1 MENSTRLSDLPPMS
15 DNIQYSLGGGEAQ
28 SGAGRPA
35 QYSMPSGGGF
45 AQPPNFPQPQ
55 SQSQMRKSDDS
66 GNGLAMGQ
74 GQGQGQ
80 GTGQGQGLGQG
91 NYMPLNVH
99 PNPFGNAS
107 GNENPQWDA
116 IPPPQYDHPPRNPPA
131 QSSSLDMIPNFVPP
145 QPQRL
150 PSRDIPTNNNHYTHD
165 EEIQANYIPPL
176 PSAKVKDYIK
186 EYDETESK
194 RVRDHEITK
203 YRQDWMEDVARS
215 YQIPMLLAILYFIF
229 QMKVVSRVM
238 FAYLGRL
245 GLFYQEDGSLN
256 IYGMGL
262 KSSLFAGVYWALMFV
277 QQSIL

>member
-15 DNIQYSLGGGEAQ
+15 DNIQYSLGNEGI
-28 SGAGRPA
+28 GRPA
-35 QYSMPSGGGF
+35 QYSMQSG
-45 AQPPNFPQPQ
+45 QPQ
-55 SQSQMRKSDDS
+55 SQMNMRKSDE

-74 GQGQGQ
+74 GTGQ
-80 GTGQGQGLGQG
+80 GQGQGLGQG

-107 GNENPQWDA
+107 GTEAPQWDA
-116 IPPPQYDHPPRNPPA
+116 IPPPQYNPPRNPSA
-131 QSSSLDMIPNFVPP
+131 QTSSLDMIPDFVPP

-150 PSRDIPTNNNHYTHD
+150 PSRDIPTNQNHYTHD
-165 EEIQANYIPPL
+165 EEVQANYIPP
-176 PSAKVKDYIK
+176 PPKVKDYIK

-203 YRQDWMEDVARS
+203 YRQDWMEDIARS
-215 YQIPMLLAILYFIF
+215 YQIPVLLAILYFIF

-262 KSSLFAGVYWALMFV
+262 KSSLFAGVYWALMWI

>member
-15 DNIQYSLGGGEAQ
+15 DNIQYQLS
-28 SGAGRPA
+28 SGFSAPP
-35 QYSMPSGGGF
+35 PSQISNGF
-45 AQPPNFPQPQ
+45 SAPPPSFPQPQ
-55 SQSQMRKSDDS
+55 SQSQMRKSDDP
-66 GNGLAMGQ
+66 GNGLAMQ
-74 GQGQGQ
+74 GMGN

-131 QSSSLDMIPNFVPP
+131 QTSSLDMMPNFVPP

-150 PSRDIPTNNNHYTHD
+150 PSRDIPTNQNHYTHD
-165 EEIQANYIPPL
+165 EEVQANYIPP
-176 PSAKVKDYIK
+176 PPPKVKDYIK

-203 YRQDWMEDVARS
+203 YRQDWMEDIARS
-215 YQIPMLLAILYFIF
+215 YQIPLLIAILYFIF

-245 GLFYQEDGSLN
+245 GWFYQEDGSLN
-256 IYGMGL
+256 VYGMGL

>member
-15 DNIQYSLGGGEAQ
+15 DNIQYSLGGDATL
-28 SGAGRPA
+28 RPN
-35 QYSMPSGGGF
+35 QYQSGGGF
-45 AQPPNFPQPQ
+45 SAPPPNFPQPQ
-55 SQSQMRKSDDS
+55 SQSQNRKSDD
-66 GNGLAMGQ
+66 GNGLAMP
-74 GQGQGQ
+74 GQ
-80 GTGQGQGLGQG
+80 GTGQGTGQGLGQGLGQG

-99 PNPFGNAS
+99 PNPYGNAS

-116 IPPPQYDHPPRNPPA
+116 IPPPQYDHPPKNPPT
-131 QSSSLDMIPNFVPP
+131 QTSSLDMMPNFVPP

-150 PSRDIPTNNNHYTHD
+150 PSRDIPTNQNHYTHD
-165 EEIQANYIPPL
+165 EEVQANYIPP
-176 PSAKVKDYIK
+176 PPPKVKDYIK

-203 YRQDWMEDVARS
+203 YRQDWMEDIARS
-215 YQIPMLLAILYFIF
+215 YQIPVLIAILYFIF

-245 GLFYQEDGSLN
+245 GWFYQEDGSLN
-256 IYGMGL
+256 VYGMGL